1 MVFCV
6 VKEKID
12 VGIDENRCLKHS
24 SCVINPRAK

>member
-12 VGIDENRCLKHS
+12 LGKWIKFTTFFMRDYPQS
-24 SCVINPRAK
+24 